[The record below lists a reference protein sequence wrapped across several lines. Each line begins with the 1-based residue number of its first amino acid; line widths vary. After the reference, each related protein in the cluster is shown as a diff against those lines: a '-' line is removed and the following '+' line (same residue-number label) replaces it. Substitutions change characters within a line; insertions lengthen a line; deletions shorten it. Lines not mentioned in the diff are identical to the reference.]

1 MQHSGQIVEQLK
13 ISCDFVYIL
22 NFGVEML
29 TFTTTVEWLTYA
41 LPSLSYSLLSF
52 WQSMSSYMYKNVSA

>member
-1 MQHSGQIVEQLK
+1 MQNSGQIVEQLK
-13 ISCDFVYIL
+13 ISCDFVYRL

-29 TFTTTVEWLTYA
+29 TFTITEWLTYA

-52 WQSMSSYMYKNVSA
+52 WQSMSSYMYKNFST